1 MEFLCGPR
9 KCRIPVAFFLVLGVL
24 GAAGA
29 ARAAEPAPE
38 DKTAQARALA
48 QEATTHY
55 AVGEFAQS
63 AEKYQ
68 AAYKLRPDPALLYN
82 AAQAYRMAG
91 NNDKALLL
99 YKNYVMFY
107 PNEKNVP
114 NVQQQITKLQEA
126 IAAQHKAQT
135 QPPTTTEPPSSGAV
149 TPPSPSAV
157 AAPPPPA
164 PEQPAAPPATPPP
177 PAAAVPAAP
186 PPSAPAASL
195 VASPAPA
202 TGGEE
207 PIYKKWWL
215 WTAVGVVV
223 IGGVVTAIALSSGS
237 STPWMTAPDLGPG
250 AGIR

>member
-1 MEFLCGPR
+1 MFLSCGPL
-9 KCRIPVAFFLVLGVL
+9 KCRIHVALLLVMVSVT
-24 GAAGA
+24 AAGS
-29 ARAAEPAPE
+29 ARAADPAPD
-38 DKTAQARALA
+38 DKTTQARNLA

-68 AAYKLRPDPALLYN
+68 AAYKLKPDPALLYN

-135 QPPTTTEPPSSGAV
+135 QPPTTTEPPSTGAV
-149 TPPSPSAV
+149 A
-157 AAPPPPA
+157 PPA
-164 PEQPAAPPATPPP
+164 PSAIAAAPPAATAPPATEPPASPPPAAEPPP
-177 PAAAVPAAP
+177 PAAP
-186 PPSAPAASL
+186 PAASL
-195 VASPAPA
+195 VAAPPPA
-202 TGGEE
+202 TSADQ

-223 IGGVVTAIALSSGS
+223 LGGVITAIALSSGS
-237 STPWMTAPDLGPG
+237 SSPWNTAPDLGPG
-250 AGIR
+250 AGLR